1 MRDTSR
7 EAAMSEFSYTVTA
20 DPSYQSQMAAQ
31 SASLATLTTDSSYIA
46 SVSLY
51 EASRSS
57 ERNDPAKLSSE
68 ASYRA
73 IQDALESSSLG
84 PHTRTQIFMPGAEDG
99 GYISAIGSG
108 GSNAETTTYVVAR
121 VYADMGPYGYWVDI
135 FNDVLTDCGRPHACG
150 GVTKPYAT
158 MTVGPTTV
166 EWEITYGGMA
176 VSDVAGG
183 LKEQPSWIQTET
195 FTGSCSYTSIPAVS
209 PPDFPLEP
217 VMKVQDVYA
226 LPDDNFPTR
235 TAVCTADQEIWLK
248 YGVFPTGTGKPFG
261 QSTYT
266 MVEKGYKKWDEKTLL
281 EDYTP
286 WYPEEIA
293 KTTKGAKRSAFE
305 SSESSS
311 FTAHGFDVYGSL
323 GNHYATRLF
332 LPNVTSGAWVSS
344 TTMYGTTQYW
354 IGPPGY
360 NPETRKGKE
369 VVYHTSEPSG
379 KVMMSGSMT
388 CTLVASQVAKSA
400 GCAESRGA
408 YGELSGDAKPSRE
421 ALCRN
426 DTMNNGQRFLISEGE
441 ELDAMFPLV
450 TLVRVHETDIPAD
463 ACVTRTSKQTKASF
477 TSTAAQTGSGIRPSG
492 PISTVEV
499 GGNEDAQA
507 TAALTGAAG
516 VKEVT
521 VWVQVIVGVVAM
533 AAVVV

>member
-1 MRDTSR
+1 
-7 EAAMSEFSYTVTA
+7 MSEFSYTVTA
-20 DPSYQSQMAAQ
+20 DPSYQSQKAAE

-46 SVSLY
+46 SVSSY

-57 ERNDPAKLSSE
+57 ERNDPARLSTV
-68 ASYRA
+68 ASNRA
-73 IQDALESSSLG
+73 RDDAFESSKLG
-84 PHTRTQIFMPGAEDG
+84 PHTRTQIFMPGAVDG

-108 GSNAETTTYVVAR
+108 GSNTKTTTYVVAHPNIN
-121 VYADMGPYGYWVDI
+121 MGPYGYWMDI
-135 FNDVLTDCGRPHACG
+135 FSDVLVDCGSRPQGCEH
-150 GVTKPYAT
+150 VTKPYAT

-183 LKEQPSWIQTET
+183 LKEQPSWISTET
-195 FTGSCSYTSIPAVS
+195 FTGSCSYTSISAVS
-209 PPDFPLEP
+209 PPNFPLEP
-217 VMKVQDVYA
+217 VMDWEAVSA

-235 TAVCTADQEIWLK
+235 TAICTADQEIWLK

-266 MVEKGYKKWDEKTLL
+266 IIEKGYEKWDEKTLL
-281 EDYTP
+281 KDYKP

-293 KTTKGAKRSAFE
+293 KTTKGAKQLAFE
-305 SSESSS
+305 SSQSSS

-332 LPNVTSGAWVSS
+332 LPNVTDGAWVSS
-344 TTMYGTTQYW
+344 TTIYGTTQYW
-354 IGPPGY
+354 VGPSGH
-360 NPETRKGKE
+360 NPETQGGKRL
-369 VVYHTSEPSG
+369 VYHTSEPSG

-388 CTLVASQVAKSA
+388 CTLVASQAAKGA
-400 GCAESRGA
+400 VCAQSRGA
-408 YGELSGDAKPSRE
+408 YNDLQGDAKPSRE

-426 DTMNNGQRFLISEGE
+426 GAMNNGYPFPILEGE

-450 TLVRVHETDIPAD
+450 TMVRIHEKDIPSD
-463 ACVTRTSKQTKASF
+463 ACVTRNPKQTKSSS

-492 PISTVEV
+492 PISTVAI
-499 GGNEDAQA
+499 GGNGNAQA

-516 VKEVT
+516 VREVT
-521 VWVQVIVGVVAM
+521 AWVQVVVGVVAV